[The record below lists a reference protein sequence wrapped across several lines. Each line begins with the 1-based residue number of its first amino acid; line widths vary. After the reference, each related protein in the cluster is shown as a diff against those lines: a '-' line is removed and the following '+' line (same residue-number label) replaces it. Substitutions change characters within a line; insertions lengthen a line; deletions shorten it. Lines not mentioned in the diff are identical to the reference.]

1 MTIKTV
7 LFDLDGTL
15 IDTAPDMAAALDQ
28 LCREQQRQPLPFEQV
43 RPVVSNGSVALVTLA
58 FGETLDEARLAQ
70 LKQRYLD
77 IYEDALC
84 IHSKPFDGIN
94 SVLDE
99 IDRRGMNWGVV
110 TNKPGWLTQP
120 LMDSLGLAA
129 RAATLVS
136 GDTTLNRK
144 PHPDPMH
151 HACDEAGSAAH
162 ECLYIGDARRDIEA
176 GRNAGMKT
184 LVAAYGYIGDWENID
199 DWGADAYIDRPEEI
213 LQYLN

>member
-28 LCREQQRQPLPFEQV
+28 LCREQQHLPLPYERV

-58 FGETLDEARLAQ
+58 FGGDIDEQKLAS
-70 LKQRYLD
+70 LKQRYLE

-84 IHSKPFDGIN
+84 IHSKPFDGIVR
-94 SVLDE
+94 VLDE

-120 LMDSLGLAA
+120 LMEQLGLAA

-136 GDTTLNRK
+136 GDTTLYRK

-151 HACDEAGSAAH
+151 HACNEAGSKAY

-176 GRNAGMKT
+176 GRNAGMRT
-184 LVAAYGYIGDWENID
+184 LAAAYGYIGDWEDIN
-199 DWGADAYIDRPEEI
+199 DWGADAKIAQPEDI
-213 LQYLN
+213 LQYL